1 MKKHQARKCL
11 LNKHVSDKGMER
23 NKKFCTSVI
32 QRKESM
38 NNLIVE
44 YTKKI
49 AKWLVT
55 TCKDV

>member
-1 MKKHQARKCL
+1 MYLTKEW
-11 LNKHVSDKGMER
+11 NGI
-23 NKKFCTSVI
+23 KKFCTSVI